1 MFGVRGSLAVLAAAL
16 IVVSNAERHQVRKPF
31 VCIELSSSRTLNNIY
46 KIWVTDSL
54 VTWI

>member
-46 KIWVTDSL
+46 KIWVTDSW